1 MLVVFKILFLLA
13 IFVLSMMIGVIIS
26 KKYSNRVD
34 ELQETITG
42 LEILESRINYTYDT
56 IPEIFDFISRH
67 LKTNIKNIFE
77 YSSEK
82 LLIDKNFS
90 AGELFSSTID
100 EERILLDLN
109 DTDIDILKGLSVSLG
124 QVDLENQV
132 KNIRLIIRTL
142 TSQLEIAKA
151 EKDKNFKLC
160 RNMGALV
167 GVLLIIILV

>member
-13 IFVLSMMIGVIIS
+13 IFVLSMMIGIIIS
-26 KKYSNRVD
+26 KKYSNRVN
-34 ELQETITG
+34 ELQETITA

-77 YSSEK
+77 YSAEK
-82 LLIDKNFS
+82 LNIDKNFS
-90 AGELFSSTID
+90 AGELFASTID
-100 EERILLDLN
+100 EERILLDM
-109 DTDIDILKGLSVSLG
+109 TDIDVDILKGLSVSLG

-132 KNIRLIIRTL
+132 KNIRLIIRSL
-142 TSQLEIAKA
+142 TNQLESARK

-167 GVLLIIILV
+167 GVLLIIILI